1 MKYLKLPLVFSV
13 LVLTCLFSCSKGGEN
28 SDPVPPTPDPVVQ
41 AVILSISSF
50 TPTSGAAGTT
60 VIITGIGFGTNIDL
74 IRVKFGSAVALR
86 PDAFTSTQLTVVV
99 PPDATTGKIAVSVNN
114 ATFATSA
121 NDYSTILFK

>member
-1 MKYLKLPLVFSV
+1 
-13 LVLTCLFSCSKGGEN
+13 LFSCSKGGEN

-41 AVILSISSF
+41 AVVLSISSF